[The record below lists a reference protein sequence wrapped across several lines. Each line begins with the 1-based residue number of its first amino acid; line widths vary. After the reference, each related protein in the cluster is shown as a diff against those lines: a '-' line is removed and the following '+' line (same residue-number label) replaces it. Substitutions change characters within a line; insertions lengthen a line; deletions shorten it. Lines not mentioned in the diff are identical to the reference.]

1 MCLLITI
8 ELVYLYTINK
18 GEKRE
23 DGTVPFH
30 PKQQLSLIKSTL
42 CYFLSIWVKVINYFL
57 KISPLFLWLDKC
69 YAGVLSYPVDPNQRE
84 WAHWRC
90 RTVAPLDIRVDGRR
104 SYSSNHTNLLIYCA
118 QIVAHCFGLTLI
130 RNIFCEN
137 VNAKRI
143 PVRNTFY
150 FRCHY
155 LPLNI
160 F

>member
-1 MCLLITI
+1 MRKAKTGLYRADPTI
-8 ELVYLYTINK
+8 
-18 GEKRE
+18 
-23 DGTVPFH
+23 TVPT
-30 PKQQLSLIKSTL
+30 QQLSLIKSAFR
-42 CYFLSIWVKVINYFL
+42 YFLSIEIIFENLSLVSVIRL
-57 KISPLFLWLDKC
+57 VH
-69 YAGVLSYPVDPNQRE
+69 AGVLSYPVDPNQLE
-84 WAHWRC
+84 WAHRRC
-90 RTVAPLDIRVDGRR
+90 RTVAPLDIRVDRRR

-118 QIVAHCFGLTLI
+118 QIVAHCFGRTLI

>member
-1 MCLLITI
+1 MRKAKTGLYRADPTI
-8 ELVYLYTINK
+8 
-18 GEKRE
+18 
-23 DGTVPFH
+23 TVPT
-30 PKQQLSLIKSTL
+30 QQLSLIKSAFR
-42 CYFLSIWVKVINYFL
+42 YFLSIGVKVINYFWQ
-57 KISPLFLWLDKC
+57 LWLDKC
-69 YAGVLSYPVDPNQRE
+69 YAGVLSYPVDPNQLE
-84 WAHWRC
+84 WAHRGC
-90 RTVAPLDIRVDGRR
+90 RTVDSLEIQVDGPQ

-118 QIVAHCFGLTLI
+118 QIVAHCFGHTLI

>member
-1 MCLLITI
+1 MIR
-8 ELVYLYTINK
+8 LV
-18 GEKRE
+18 
-23 DGTVPFH
+23 H
-30 PKQQLSLIKSTL
+30 
-42 CYFLSIWVKVINYFL
+42 
-57 KISPLFLWLDKC
+57 
-69 YAGVLSYPVDPNQRE
+69 AGVSGYPVDPNQLE
-84 WAHWRC
+84 WAHRRC
-90 RTVAPLDIRVDGRR
+90 RTVAPLEIRVDGPR

-160 F
+160 FWQHPYQSVKWTVVVCLQVKVATFGPDVNLTYFTFRGRLGCLGHSLKASKQSGEYFWYENIHKI